1 MGPCVRTSHP
11 APKARVR
18 ATAASRTAVKWDE
31 LWGSATSNR
40 PSISSSRSP
49 GVKTPLSMSRS
60 YSTRFHRRM
69 ADSSSPIPS
78 CSARAS
84 SHAPWPPS
92 MSIFADTDTSS
103 ASPRRAMMR
112 PVDGDTSFG
121 SARGGPGMY
130 DLVLKA
136 GRVVDPSSGFDGV
149 LDVAVENGAIARVAA
164 GIAPAEA
171 ARVIDVGGK
180 LVTPGLIDLHAH
192 VFDGFNRTGV
202 NPDLGGVHAGVTTIV
217 DAGSA
222 GAATFGGWRHILP
235 NCATEIV
242 PFLHICQTGLATLP
256 DIIAESSVNL
266 TDTVKVA
273 TEKRYDPK
281 VIHPLLDLL
290 EPGDILTHYFTPNP
304 GGVLDGNGK
313 LVPEA
318 REAASRGVWFDTAHG
333 RMNFSFD
340 VGRRIID
347 QGLLPHCI
355 STDLT
360 VPGRVM
366 TVHSMT
372 EMMTRFLGLGFTLPQ
387 VVTMSTTNPAKAIG
401 EEGRLRRLAVG
412 RQADISVLEVKE
424 GDWVVYD
431 ILGSGL
437 RVERAFARHLTVKR
451 GQLFTPD
458 FGPRPWGWLP
468 DRAVAGGCC

>member
-130 DLVLKA
+130 DLDLKA

-149 LDVAVENGAIARVAA
+149 LDVAVESGAIARVAA

-235 NCATEIV
+235 RCETEII

-266 TDTVKVA
+266 ADTVRVA
-273 TEKRYDPK
+273 AEHKGVIHGIKARMVSPALEIMGMEMPRLARRAARESGIKLMVHIGDTEKRYDPK
-281 VIHPLLDLL
+281 
-290 EPGDILTHYFTPNP
+290 G
-304 GGVLDGNGK
+304 
-313 LVPEA
+313 
-318 REAASRGVWFDTAHG
+318 
-333 RMNFSFD
+333 
-340 VGRRIID
+340 
-347 QGLLPHCI
+347 
-355 STDLT
+355 
-360 VPGRVM
+360 
-366 TVHSMT
+366 
-372 EMMTRFLGLGFTLPQ
+372 
-387 VVTMSTTNPAKAIG
+387 
-401 EEGRLRRLAVG
+401 
-412 RQADISVLEVKE
+412 
-424 GDWVVYD
+424 
-431 ILGSGL
+431 
-437 RVERAFARHLTVKR
+437 
-451 GQLFTPD
+451 
-458 FGPRPWGWLP
+458 
-468 DRAVAGGCC
+468 